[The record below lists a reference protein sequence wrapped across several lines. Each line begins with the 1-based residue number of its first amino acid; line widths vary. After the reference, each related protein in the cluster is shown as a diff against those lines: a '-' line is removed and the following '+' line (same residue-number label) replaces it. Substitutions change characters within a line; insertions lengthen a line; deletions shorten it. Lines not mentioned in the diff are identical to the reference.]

1 MTSDAQFDLQSP
13 APQVESG
20 SRRRERCS
28 RKLSTKHQYDLHQR
42 ARSGKTAAIWTHNFA
57 NRRNW
62 GNWGLHLDISEFIVR
77 ARRRSP
83 RLGQMSRIFRDK
95 LAAYADYHRDARNC
109 AMHVVGNPILFLAAV
124 LPPSLLS
131 VTVFGV
137 QTNVAVLLVIP
148 ALILW
153 IVFDVGIGL
162 AIVGVAIPLLFAA
175 AMIASHAGVAWV
187 WTITGGL
194 IVTGWA
200 LQIVGHSLFEHR
212 RPALLDNPIHML
224 ISPMFVFAKLF
235 IALGFRR
242 DLAAVL
248 HKPSQ
253 QMSCDSSLYQRDGWA
268 DSGQYP

>member
-1 MTSDAQFDLQSP
+1 
-13 APQVESG
+13 
-20 SRRRERCS
+20 
-28 RKLSTKHQYDLHQR
+28 LHQR
-42 ARSGKTAAIWTHNFA
+42 AKSGKTAAIWTHKFVIGGTGVA
-57 NRRNW
+57 
-62 GNWGLHLDISEFIVR
+62 LAILDISEFIVR
-77 ARRRSP
+77 ARRRLP
-83 RLGQMSRIFRDK
+83 RLGHMNRIFRHQ
-95 LAAYADYHRDARNC
+95 LAAYADYHRDAYNC

-153 IVFDVGIGL
+153 IAFDVGIGL
-162 AIVGVAIPLLFAA
+162 AIVGAAIPLLFAA

-224 ISPMFVFAKLF
+224 ISPMFIFAKLF

-253 QMSCDSSLYQRDGWA
+253 QMSCDSSLYQREGWA

>member
-1 MTSDAQFDLQSP
+1 MIRCTVSIPERNAYLYIRQSSP
-13 APQVESG
+13 
-20 SRRRERCS
+20 REVFENIEH
-28 RKLSTKHQYDLHQR
+28 KHQFNLHQR
-42 ARSGKTAAIWTHNFA
+42 ARSGQTVAIWTHNFVIGGIRGTGVA
-57 NRRNW
+57 W
-62 GNWGLHLDISEFIVR
+62 W
-77 ARRRSP
+77 RSP
-83 RLGQMSRIFRDK
+83 HLGHMSRIFRHK

-162 AIVGVAIPLLFAA
+162 AIGGAAIPLLFSAA
-175 AMIASHAGVAWV
+175 LIASHAGVAWV

-200 LQIVGHSLFEHR
+200 LQIVGHSLSEHR

-224 ISPMFVFAKLF
+224 ISPMFIFAKLF

-242 DLAAVL
+242 GLAAVL